1 MSNLEDVVQYI
12 IRDKETKELYTNE
25 VFLSVSGAKNSYRH
39 REQRNHWYRHSED
52 NRFDAQ
58 DKYELVKV
66 KLVAVDE

>member
-1 MSNLEDVVQYI
+1 MSKLEDEIQYVI
-12 IRDKETKELYTNE
+12 VNKETKELYTNE
-25 VFLSVSGAKNSYRH
+25 VFLSASGAKNSYRH
-39 REQRNHWYRHSED
+39 KEQRKHWYHHSED